1 MKPMENEKDV
11 ILKKYEKEIDKI
23 LTKMYKKKTL
33 EKRMDYLQSLI
44 ILNYG
49 CDTDEEYEE
58 MEYHEEI
65 LQEYLREFDII
76 TVGL

>member
-1 MKPMENEKDV
+1 MENEKDV

-33 EKRMDYLQSLI
+33 EKRMDYIESLI
-44 ILNYG
+44 ILNND

-58 MEYHEEI
+58 MEYQEEI
-65 LQEYLREFDII
+65 LQEYLRDFDIM
-76 TVGL
+76 TFGL

>member
-1 MKPMENEKDV
+1 MENEKDV

-33 EKRMDYLQSLI
+33 EKRMGYIESLI
-44 ILNYG
+44 ILNND

-58 MEYHEEI
+58 MEYQEEI
-65 LQEYLREFDII
+65 LQEYLRDFDIM
-76 TVGL
+76 TFGL

>member
-1 MKPMENEKDV
+1 MKTMENEKDL

>member
-1 MKPMENEKDV
+1 MENEKDV

>member
-1 MKPMENEKDV
+1 MKTMENEKDV

-33 EKRMDYLQSLI
+33 EKRMDYIESLI
-44 ILNYG
+44 ILNND

-58 MEYHEEI
+58 MEYQEEI
-65 LQEYLREFDII
+65 LQEYLRDFDIM
-76 TVGL
+76 TFGL